1 MMESGESTD
10 QIMQMHLDIQF
21 SLFNSILEVRKEYL
35 KVKIKGDENLKVKSK
50 EWKVL
55 NKLKVLWFP
64 EVF

>member
-1 MMESGESTD
+1 
-10 QIMQMHLDIQF
+10 
-21 SLFNSILEVRKEYL
+21 LEVRKEYL

>member
-50 EWKVL
+50 E
-55 NKLKVLWFP
+55 
-64 EVF
+64 